1 MWCYLG
7 LAAGDL
13 ASGLLSQLMRSRRG
27 AIVVF
32 LVITAIGAA
41 AYFTIGALGIQW
53 FYASVALLG
62 FGAGYWAVFATTAAE
77 SFGTDLRA
85 TAATTAPNI
94 VRWSAAWTA
103 LLWTSLEGFFGQ
115 EGPGPWHAAATAGV
129 IVLGVGFLGVLGMRE
144 TYGISLEYL
153 ESDDAKPVRA

>member
-13 ASGLLSQLMRSRRG
+13 ASGLMSQLLRSRRL

-32 LVITAIGAA
+32 LLITSAGAV
-41 AYFTIGALGIQW
+41 AYFTLGGWGIGW
-53 FYASVALLG
+53 FYASVTLLG

-94 VRWSAAWTA
+94 VRWSAAWTV
-103 LLWTSLEGFFGQ
+103 LLWTSLEGIYGN
-115 EGPGPWHAAATAGV
+115 EGAGPWHAAATAAV
-129 IVLGVGFLGVLGMRE
+129 IVLGIGFLGVLGMRE

-153 ESDDAKPVRA
+153 EGQPVRD